1 MKSCL
6 LYTLAQPNKQDPSNR
21 NNFKMYTENLCCYL
35 TLTNVNEHVQN

>member
-21 NNFKMYTENLCCYL
+21 NNFKIKRICAAI
-35 TLTNVNEHVQN
+35 